1 MIKGLIIAGKY
12 IGNCHTASGNSQHQ
26 TFVNYYDQ
34 FPNMKVHPIFG
45 FRTTGVHRLSKHLY
59 DHGYDIE
66 TLDHFTYFKDQ
77 DLLSFIIHRIE
88 NGVRFIGISVN
99 YLHMYEQEVKTL
111 FSTLKTKYPDLFVL
125 VGGQGVSSQSD
136 YGADVYVDGFSENV
150 VVDVLDSVY
159 KGKDFPNHTIVFNNA
174 KRVDATHTNPS
185 WPLPD
190 YSLRFTEEDYLN
202 EHDVLS
208 LELERGCR
216 FKCAFC
222 DFPILGVKE
231 DYSVSEKNIYDQLME
246 NYDKYG
252 TKYYFLSDETINSRN
267 EKLAKLADAVERLP
281 FEAMFTGFVRLDLL
295 HSNEESLDLML
306 RSNIVGHHYGIETF
320 NRTSGK
326 IIGKGF
332 DPNKNKD
339 MILKVRD
346 KFYEQGKPF
355 MGTCS
360 MIAGLPEQSLES
372 VQEDIDWYNKYY
384 YDCNMHYYP
393 LKINNEFG
401 TRMSAFGVDL
411 DKYGYKV
418 MDKEKFYDKMQGKYK
433 KHLNLDSIDF
443 DQFNKIMY
451 MWENKYMDLVDAW
464 EVVLDF
470 NVNNPNRVTSWMFLS
485 GLAAGMK
492 NIKTF
497 DLNNHDESWD
507 EYVQLSDKHIN
518 NYIDDKLLSL
528 YM

>member
-1 MIKGLIIAGKY
+1 
-12 IGNCHTASGNSQHQ
+12 
-26 TFVNYYDQ
+26 
-34 FPNMKVHPIFG
+34 
-45 FRTTGVHRLSKHLY
+45 
-59 DHGYDIE
+59 
-66 TLDHFTYFKDQ
+66 
-77 DLLSFIIHRIE
+77 
-88 NGVRFIGISVN
+88 
-99 YLHMYEQEVKTL
+99 
-111 FSTLKTKYPDLFVL
+111 
-125 VGGQGVSSQSD
+125 
-136 YGADVYVDGFSENV
+136 
-150 VVDVLDSVY
+150 
-159 KGKDFPNHTIVFNNA
+159 
-174 KRVDATHTNPS
+174 
-185 WPLPD
+185 
-190 YSLRFTEEDYLN
+190 
-202 EHDVLS
+202 
-208 LELERGCR
+208 
-216 FKCAFC
+216 
-222 DFPILGVKE
+222 
-231 DYSVSEKNIYDQLME
+231 
-246 NYDKYG
+246 
-252 TKYYFLSDETINSRN
+252 
-267 EKLAKLADAVERLP
+267 
-281 FEAMFTGFVRLDLL
+281 
-295 HSNEESLDLML
+295 
-306 RSNIVGHHYGIETF
+306 
-320 NRTSGK
+320 
-326 IIGKGF
+326 
-332 DPNKNKD
+332 
-339 MILKVRD
+339 
-346 KFYEQGKPF
+346 
-355 MGTCS
+355 
-360 MIAGLPEQSLES
+360 MIAGLQNKVWNL
-372 VQEDIDWYNKYY
+372 QEDIDWYNKYY